1 MKSRMVISMAA
12 PRSGYVP
19 ELSFRLDTRSLE
31 DWPPF
36 LDLGLVEG
44 GEAPRR
50 LLLARGHIEPEIGE
64 FLLHLGIG
72 EGLDHCSV
80 QLRNNLARR
89 AFRCEEGEP
98 AGDVEARQPRFVGAG
113 NA

>member
-12 PRSGYVP
+12 PRSGCVP

-64 FLLHLGIG
+64 FLLPLGIG
-72 EGLDHCSV
+72 ERLDHRGV
-80 QLRNNLARR
+80 ELGDHLARR
-89 AFRCEEGEP
+89 ALRREEGEP
-98 AGDVEARQPRFVGAG
+98 AGDVEP
-113 NA
+113 